1 MAYIVTLPA
10 RQMEKIHDRLRLQLR
25 LTKVLAA
32 QDQPVGPNIGP
43 PMALVISEETES
55 SADRRS
61 RRLIWMGSVAR
72 HNTPGT
78 VDKSITIDPLRE
90 CMEDVPIDGEDGLL
104 ALLDADLRNKF
115 EQASLIGT
123 ARWCSGEVWQAL
135 EAGLRT
141 KFPRLVPLIDWLLA
155 QASPPALDSRDEA
168 DRAWQEQQD
177 AVRSILRIAD
187 FPLPSLNAWKRPESR
202 DAPYTAG
209 IIPQPS
215 ESSLID
221 HDMRAAGRAF
231 GLDSDWM
238 TGSGVRCDINVLWDS
253 SGRRRLEVTNVN
265 ALPLERRTGTDM
277 IYYHVPTKSFTL
289 VQYKRLDPR
298 MREIRVDERLR
309 SQLDRLEKVTQL
321 NSPPT
326 QPHEWRLGSDPCFLK
341 LAYWPEDTSKNPVE
355 GLAHGMYLPV
365 SYVRIL
371 LENDCTL
378 GPQKGGQARLLG
390 YDRVERH
397 LVGAQFVELVKEG
410 LVGTVGTTRE
420 QLWSM
425 VKRRVS
431 EGQNVLVAE
440 ENSSESVR
448 DRQKR
453 NRART
458 SKDNSYVH
466 KVYRQESLFGP
477 DSEQ

>member
-10 RQMEKIHDRLRLQLR
+10 RQMKKIHDRLRLQLR

-43 PMALVISEETES
+43 PMALVISEDTEN

-61 RRLIWMGSVAR
+61 RQLIWMGSVAR

-90 CMEDVPIDGEDGLL
+90 CMEDVPLDGEGGLL
-104 ALLDADLRNKF
+104 TLLESDLRNEF
-115 EQASLIGT
+115 ERASQIGT
-123 ARWCSGEVWQAL
+123 ASWCSGEVWQAL
-135 EAGLRT
+135 ERGLRA

-155 QASPPALDSRDEA
+155 QANPLVLDGRDEA
-168 DRAWQEQQD
+168 DQAWQEQQD

-215 ESSLID
+215 ENSLID
-221 HDMRAAGRAF
+221 HDVRAAGRAF
-231 GLDSDWM
+231 GLESDWVN
-238 TGSGVRCDINVLWDS
+238 GSGARCDINVLWDS
-253 SGRRRLEVTNVN
+253 SGRRLEVTNVN
-265 ALPLERRTGTDM
+265 ALPLESRTGTDM

-298 MREIRVDERLR
+298 KREIRVDERLR
-309 SQLDRLEKVTQL
+309 SQLDRLEEVAQL

-341 LAYWPEDTSKNPVE
+341 LAHWPEDTRKNPVE
-355 GLAHGMYLPV
+355 GLSHGMYLPV
-365 SYVRIL
+365 SYVRML

-378 GPQKGGQARLLG
+378 GPQKGSKARLLG
-390 YDRVERH
+390 YDQVERH

-431 EGQNVLVAE
+431 EGKNVLVAE

-453 NRART
+453 NRTRT
-458 SKDNSYVH
+458 SKGNSYVH
-466 KVYRQESLFGP
+466 KAYRQESLFGP

>member
-1 MAYIVTLPA
+1 
-10 RQMEKIHDRLRLQLR
+10 
-25 LTKVLAA
+25 
-32 QDQPVGPNIGP
+32 
-43 PMALVISEETES
+43 MALVISEDTES
-55 SADRRS
+55 SVGWRS
-61 RRLIWMGSVAR
+61 RQLIWMGSVAR

-78 VDKSITIDPLRE
+78 VDKSVTIDPLRE
-90 CMEDVPIDGEDGLL
+90 CMEVVPIDGQDGLL
-104 ALLDADLRNKF
+104 ALLDAGLRNEF

-123 ARWCSGEVWQAL
+123 AKWCSGAVWQAL
-135 EAGLRT
+135 ETGLRT
-141 KFPRLVPLIDWLLA
+141 RFPRLVPLIDWLLA

-177 AVRSILRIAD
+177 AVRSVLRIAD

-202 DAPYTAG
+202 EAAYTAG

-215 ESSLID
+215 ENSLID
-221 HDMRAAGRAF
+221 HDVRAAGRAF
-231 GLDSDWM
+231 GLDSDWLN
-238 TGSGVRCDINVLWDS
+238 GSGARCDLNVLWYS
-253 SGRRRLEVTNVN
+253 SGRRLEVTNVN
-265 ALPLERRTGTDM
+265 SLPLESRTGTDL

-298 MREIRVDERLR
+298 KREIRVDERLR
-309 SQLDRLEKVTQL
+309 SQLERLEKVAQL
-321 NSPPT
+321 NSSPT

-341 LAYWPEDTSKNPVE
+341 LAYWPEDISKKPVE

-365 SYVRIL
+365 SYVRML

-378 GPQKGGQARLLG
+378 GPQKDSQARLLG
-390 YDRVERH
+390 YDRVDRH

-431 EGQNVLVAE
+431 AGQNVLVAE

-448 DRQKR
+448 DRQNR
-453 NRART
+453 NRTRT
-458 SKDNSYVH
+458 SKDNSYGH